1 MANDHK
7 SRIREEQE
15 RAAWYGVA
23 QVEDQNFVHHK
34 SSPFGR
40 NFEGDCADIVVPLQ
54 PEDTGV
60 KENHTALRLI
70 GKIILRCVCMS
81 FQPHRIYIILNDI
94 AKIESE
100 PQHAHQKHWRYILHF

>member
-7 SRIREEQE
+7 SRVREEQE

-54 PEDTGV
+54 PEDTGI

-70 GKIILRCVCMS
+70 GKIILFLVAAALLACM
-81 FQPHRIYIILNDI
+81 IIGLY
-94 AKIESE
+94 
-100 PQHAHQKHWRYILHF
+100 HGV

>member
-1 MANDHK
+1 MAGNRK
-7 SRIREEQE
+7 GRIREDRQ

-70 GKIILRCVCMS
+70 GKIILFLIAGALLACM
-81 FQPHRIYIILNDI
+81 I
-94 AKIESE
+94 AGLYQQI
-100 PQHAHQKHWRYILHF
+100 